1 MKFWFLLTKTTYN
14 RWALSNFLWALIFY
28 STLQRFQV
36 FSCSKICRSFYFI
49 IQQLRRAI
57 RNHVDIV
64 TNCYMDDI
72 VTYLNNVGVYNWD
85 KKMVE
90 ASLQDIITKILL
102 INYLNVCLHS
112 NWIVS
117 IFLSQRIMFVLH
129 IKISYLKKSLTQQQ
143 TQYCSL
149 KYLSM

>member
-1 MKFWFLLTKTTYN
+1 MLTKTTYHW
-14 RWALSNFLWALIFY
+14 WALSNFLWALIFY
-28 STLQRFQV
+28 NTFQRFQV

-57 RNHVDIV
+57 RNHVDIA

-72 VTYLNNVGVYNWD
+72 LTYLNNVGVYNWD

-117 IFLSQRIMFVLH
+117 IFLSQRIMFLLH

-143 TQYCSL
+143 T
-149 KYLSM
+149 

>member
-1 MKFWFLLTKTTYN
+1 MLTKTTYHW
-14 RWALSNFLWALIFY
+14 WALSNFLWALIFY
-28 STLQRFQV
+28 STFQRFQV

-72 VTYLNNVGVYNWD
+72 LTYLNNVGVYNWD

-117 IFLSQRIMFVLH
+117 IFLSQRIMFLLH

>member
-1 MKFWFLLTKTTYN
+1 
-14 RWALSNFLWALIFY
+14 
-28 STLQRFQV
+28 
-36 FSCSKICRSFYFI
+36 
-49 IQQLRRAI
+49 
-57 RNHVDIV
+57 
-64 TNCYMDDI
+64 MDDI
-72 VTYLNNVGVYNWD
+72 LTYLNNVGVYNWD

-117 IFLSQRIMFVLH
+117 IFLSQRIMFLLH